1 MIKSFNKFKLEANM
15 FSTLLMKKHKLNSNP
30 MLFFKKKSQ
39 LYSEEKKENSVAKE
53 KIDQFY
59 LLFIDS
65 FNFLYKF
72 IKVKKLKQRINKI
85 FIYGQILWNLVK
97 Q

>member
-53 KIDQFY
+53 KID
-59 LLFIDS
+59 
-65 FNFLYKF
+65 
-72 IKVKKLKQRINKI
+72 
-85 FIYGQILWNLVK
+85 
-97 Q
+97 

>member
-1 MIKSFNKFKLEANM
+1 M

-53 KIDQFY
+53 KID
-59 LLFIDS
+59 
-65 FNFLYKF
+65 
-72 IKVKKLKQRINKI
+72 
-85 FIYGQILWNLVK
+85 
-97 Q
+97 